1 MQNIYYNPE
10 KCGLEIV
17 DVLDDPQDY
26 AFNTLLIVRATD
38 TNRVYYAASAGCS
51 CPVPFEEYH
60 YASADDNDLNEVTY
74 ETLDSFINVV
84 NNFPVSIDERKDAI
98 RKVEALLK

>member
-1 MQNIYYNPE
+1 MSNIYYNPE

-17 DVLDDPQDY
+17 EVLDQNDLSY
-26 AFNTLLIVRATD
+26 EFNTLLIVRATD
-38 TNRVYYAASAGCS
+38 NRVYYAHSSGCS
-51 CPVPFEEYH
+51 CPTPFEEYY
-60 YASADDNDLNEVTY
+60 YASADDNDLNEVTH
-74 ETLDSFINVV
+74 ETLDDFINVV